1 MLRYFY
7 ENELVAINHEQPED
21 WEAAIWASGEGLK
34 QKALIT
40 DQYIEDVIR
49 DVHQYG
55 PYIVIIPKV
64 AMPHS
69 SAESKG
75 VLGTGIGLT
84 IFPTPVSFQ
93 DDDPDKEAQL
103 FFMLAAKNAEAHM
116 NNIASLS
123 EMLMEEGL
131 VEDLLGVKTMADF
144 EAVMEKYDQKES
156 RD

>member
-75 VLGTGIGLT
+75 VLGTGIG
-84 IFPTPVSFQ
+84 
-93 DDDPDKEAQL
+93 
-103 FFMLAAKNAEAHM
+103 
-116 NNIASLS
+116 
-123 EMLMEEGL
+123 
-131 VEDLLGVKTMADF
+131 
-144 EAVMEKYDQKES
+144 
-156 RD
+156 